1 MMTTHHSPLQRTGPA
16 LFVVGLHVVAIYVL
30 SISMGWVRA
39 PFVPKDVT
47 VITVPDTQQEVKPEP
62 VIEKPKLENE
72 IIPEKDIT
80 VPQVEIQVPEDP
92 AQNAPV
98 ADAAPAVPT
107 GGESRPLHATSRVD
121 PIYPPSERRAS
132 HEGVVRLQVQVDESG
147 RVLDVQITKSS
158 GFPALDQS
166 ATDAVKRWRFS
177 PKMENGQAM
186 GTVGSVAVTFQLK

>member
-1 MMTTHHSPLQRTGPA
+1 M
-16 LFVVGLHVVAIYVL
+16 LFVVGLHIAAIYVL
-30 SISMGWVRA
+30 SISLGIVRV

-62 VIEKPKLENE
+62 VIEKPKLENDVV
-72 IIPEKDIT
+72 PEQQIT

-98 ADAAPAVPT
+98 AVPATPNS
-107 GGESRPLHATSRVD
+107 GGESRPLHATSRID
-121 PIYPPSERRAS
+121 PIYPPSERRAN

-147 RVLDVQITKSS
+147 RVIDVQITRSS

-166 ATDAVKRWRFS
+166 AADAVKRWRFS
-177 PKMENGQAM
+177 PKLENGQAM